1 MAGPR
6 VLAQHAG
13 TGAQVDAYTSPAAP
27 GGKGT
32 VVSSIVFVGTS
43 AASATAA
50 TARVRVAPAGAADA
64 AVHELFPTLPVA
76 VGEHRSFTEGIT
88 LAPGDVLRV
97 LATTGV
103 NVHVY
108 GTEL

>member
-1 MAGPR
+1 MAGLVR
-6 VLAQHAG
+6 AQHAG
-13 TGAQVDAYTSPAAP
+13 TGAQVDVYTSPAATN

-32 VVSSIVFVGTS
+32 VISSLVFAGT
-43 AASATAA
+43 TAA
-50 TARVRVAPAGAADA
+50 AVGSTARVRIAPAGGADA
-64 AVHELFPTLPVA
+64 AVHEVFPAFGVA
-76 VGEHRSFTEGIT
+76 PGEHRSFTEGLV

-97 LATTGV
+97 LASTGV

>member
-1 MAGPR
+1 VAGLINR
-6 VLAQHAG
+6 QHAG
-13 TGAQVDAYTSPAAP
+13 TGAQVDVYTSPTAAN

-43 AASATAA
+43 TASATAA
-50 TARVRVAPAGAADA
+50 TARVRIAPAGAADA
-64 AVHELFPTLPVA
+64 AVHEVFPATPVG

-97 LATTGV
+97 LATSGV